1 MVTLQGEAIE
11 AALYAVS
18 ALMTYRQKE
27 NRPIPGE
34 VVSLHRRL
42 LNASVAGSECDGGGE
57 QLTHDLVDTAVAADI
72 IGCSRRWVWSIR
84 NDLDGRKLGRQWFFP
99 HGVVVEYADAKQSA

>member
-1 MVTLQGEAIE
+1 MLTLQGDAIE

-27 NRPIPGE
+27 KRPVPGE

-42 LNASVAGSECDGGGE
+42 LTASAAGSECGSGGE
-57 QLTHDLVDTAVAADI
+57 QLTHDLVDTAEAAHI
-72 IGCSRRWVWSIR
+72 IGCSQRWVWNIR